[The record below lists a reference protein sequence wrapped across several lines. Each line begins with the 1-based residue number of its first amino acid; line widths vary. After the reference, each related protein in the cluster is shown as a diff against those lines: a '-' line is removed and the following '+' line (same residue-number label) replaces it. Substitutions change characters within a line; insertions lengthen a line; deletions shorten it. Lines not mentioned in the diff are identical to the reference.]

1 MSWAMPRDRIEHC
14 AECSPDLAALVAR
27 SGAMVVT
34 QPGFVF
40 WNGERYRDRVEPS
53 LLEWLYPVAGLVR
66 SGVSVAFGS
75 DAPVIDP
82 NPWPAIYSAVTGAA
96 RSSQELRPRGQE
108 VSVESALGMYTLGG
122 ANAEGS
128 GQFKGSIQVG
138 RLADLTLV
146 DVDLAGIDAAR
157 LQNVRS
163 VMTLLGGRLV
173 WEA

>member
-1 MSWAMPRDRIEHC
+1 MPRDRIEHC
-14 AECSPDLAALVAR
+14 AECSPDLASMVAR

-40 WNGERYRDRVEPS
+40 WNGDRYRDRVDPS
-53 LLEWLYPVAGLVR
+53 LLEWLYPVGGLVR

-82 NPWPAIYSAVTGAA
+82 NPWPTIYSAVTGAT
-96 RSSQELRPRGQE
+96 RSSEKLRPRGQG
-108 VSVESALGMYTLGG
+108 VSVESALSMYTLGG
-122 ANAEGS
+122 AYAEGS

-146 DVDLAGIDAAR
+146 DVKLADIDAASLR
-157 LQNVRS
+157 KVRS
-163 VMTLLGGRLV
+163 VMTILGGRLV